1 MHPETDNPDR
11 FASGA
16 ALTTGSDSTLTVDQS
31 QTRGGTLLVRFVDVL
46 DRTAAEAIVGEW
58 LYVDAA
64 ERRAL
69 ADDEFWPDELV
80 GLVVLSTTGAEIGVV
95 ADVIEGSAQHR
106 LVIHGPAGDFEV
118 PFVAELV
125 PSVDI
130 AAGTLEVSD
139 LPGLIPGS

>member
-16 ALTTGSDSTLTVDQS
+16 VLLTGSKATLTVDRS
-31 QTRGGTLLVRFVDVL
+31 QTRGRTLLVRFVGVA
-46 DRTAAEAIVGEW
+46 DRTAAEAIVGES
-58 LYVDAA
+58 LYVDAN

-80 GLVVLSTTGAEIGVV
+80 GLIVFSTSGTEVGVV
-95 ADVIEGSAQHR
+95 ADVIEGSAQYR

-130 AAGTLEVSD
+130 AAGALEVSE
-139 LPGLIPGS
+139 LPGLIPGT